1 MTFPYVMSYKVL
13 QNQTQV
19 KLYNTSLIISVG
31 SVSTGTSDV
40 RCVYAFVQ
48 FLVPVVLYDL
58 GGRSVMKREH

>member
-1 MTFPYVMSYKVL
+1 MSYKVL

-40 RCVYAFVQ
+40 RCVYVYAFVQ
-48 FLVPVVLYDL
+48 FLVPVVAYDL
-58 GGRSVMKREH
+58 REH